1 MKNQSVQIIPSVNF
15 HLWEP
20 CNMRCKFCF
29 AGFKDVK
36 ATILPKGHLPKED
49 ALEVVKRLGE
59 FGFSKISFAGGEP
72 TLCPWA
78 MDLIEKAKSF
88 GMTTMLI
95 TNGTKI
101 TEDYLNKLKGI
112 LDWIVISIDSLNP
125 EVNSNSGRKVNSIGI
140 PTKEDYE
147 AKIGLIKKLGFR
159 LKINTVVHRYNFSE
173 CMSDF
178 IAGAQPERWK
188 VMRMLPIE
196 GQNDAWSN
204 KMQISSEEFASFI
217 ERNRLQGT
225 ETEVV
230 PEDNNDM
237 KGSYIMV
244 DPAGRFFDNV
254 TGKHIYSSPI
264 LKVGVP
270 EALSEVQYS
279 FEKFTDRK
287 GFYDWG

>member
-1 MKNQSVQIIPSVNF
+1 MNKNQFIPSVNF

-49 ALEVVKRLGE
+49 ALEVVKRLAE

-72 TLCPWA
+72 TLCPWVV
-78 MDLIEKAKSF
+78 DLIEKAKSF

-101 TEDYLNKLKGI
+101 NEEYLSKLKGM

-125 EVNSNSGRKVNSIGI
+125 EANSNSGRKVNSIGI

-147 AKIGLIKKLGFR
+147 AKIGLVRKFGFR
-159 LKINTVVHRYNFSE
+159 LKINTVVHKYNFSE
-173 CMSDF
+173 CLKDF
-178 IAGAQPERWK
+178 IAEVQPERWK

-196 GQNDAWSN
+196 GQNDNWSDRM
-204 KMQISSEEFASFI
+204 KISINEFYLFI
-217 ERNRLQGT
+217 ERNRLNGKGT
-225 ETEVV
+225 ELIA
-230 PEDNNDM
+230 EDNNDM

-254 TGKHIYSSPI
+254 TGKHTYSSPI

-270 EALSEVQYS
+270 EALS
-279 FEKFTDRK
+279 
-287 GFYDWG
+287 